1 MSQIYDIPLLV
12 QRAQA
17 VADETRVRLL
27 LALLEG
33 EATVSD
39 LVTRLHLP
47 QPRVSTHLAVLRQA
61 ELVAVEASGQQRVYR
76 ADVERV
82 QSVLDSLSPQGLQV
96 RRRSPQASREVRR
109 NTALRQARTCYDHL
123 AGVAGVELFD
133 ALNERGWIEIE
144 SGATGLRPPYHLTPA
159 GEVALRARGVNLA
172 QAQRTRRRFAYGC
185 PDWTER
191 GLHIGGGL
199 GAELF
204 EALRRSGTVR
214 RQSKTRVVTLQQ
226 PLIAWLDFPAM
237 SE

>member
-1 MSQIYDIPLLV
+1 MNEIYDIPLLV
-12 QRAQA
+12 QRAHA

-61 ELVAVEASGQQRVYR
+61 GLVSVEASGQQRVYR
-76 ADVERV
+76 PDAERV
-82 QSVLDSLSPQGLQV
+82 RTVFDALNPLSPRI
-96 RRRSPQASREVRR
+96 RRRSPQAAREVRR

-123 AGVAGVELFD
+123 AGVAGVQLLD
-133 ALNERGWIEIE
+133 TMCERGWIEVE
-144 SGATGLRPPYHLTPA
+144 AGATGPRPPYHLTPA
-159 GEVALRARGVNLA
+159 GEMALLARGVNLT
-172 QAQRTRRRFAYGC
+172 QARRPRRRLAYGC

-191 GLHIGGGL
+191 RLHLGGGL
-199 GAELF
+199 GAQILEV
-204 EALRRSGTVR
+204 LRRSGTVR
-214 RQSKTRVVTLQQ
+214 RQSKTRAITLQQ
-226 PLIAWLDFPAM
+226 PLTAWLDVPAR